1 MDKDKGDKF
10 VIDAFKQVKG
20 IVDAFALS
28 DQDRERILQIEED
41 AEKRSLMG
49 LGRVT
54 NRGVKEVMDCDLV
67 YVALNNM
74 DFDWGCEANL
84 LLKKGEDIVGE
95 EIRDEARIAELSGK
109 KNVWFMHPNF
119 VVYKD
124 KVCFPQ
130 DIMNKT
136 CHFEIP
142 SLAAEWCSLEDENH
156 RFQSIIYATPSTP
169 ADICL
174 KENYFGGKDEKGLGT
189 ILIGVKL
196 PPH

>member
-1 MDKDKGDKF
+1 MDKDKGDGL
-10 VIDAFKQVKG
+10 VVDALKQVKG
-20 IVDAFALS
+20 IVDAFPLS
-28 DQDRERILQIEED
+28 DQDRERVLQIEED

-54 NRGVKEVMDCDLV
+54 NRGVKEVMNCDWV
-67 YVALNNM
+67 YVALNDM

-84 LLKKGEDIVGE
+84 LLKKGEEIVGE
-95 EIRDEARIAELSGK
+95 EIRDEKRIAELSGK
-109 KNVWFMHPNF
+109 KNVWFMHRNF

-124 KVCFPQ
+124 RVCFPQ

-142 SLAAEWCSLEDENH
+142 CLPVEWCSLGDETY
-156 RFQSIIYATPSTP
+156 RFDSVMCATPSTP
-169 ADICL
+169 ADLYL
-174 KENYFGGKDEKGLGT
+174 KENCFGGKDERGLGT